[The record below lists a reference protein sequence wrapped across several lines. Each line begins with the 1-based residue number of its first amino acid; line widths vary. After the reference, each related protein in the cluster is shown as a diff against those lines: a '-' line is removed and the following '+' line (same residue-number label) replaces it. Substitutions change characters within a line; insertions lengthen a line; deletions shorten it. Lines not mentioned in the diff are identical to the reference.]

1 MKTKTKNKQT
11 NKKVEEKRIEAIRN
25 TQYQKDFTLLWRFGL
40 ELGAGREFK
49 AHLDFGIFF
58 ELSRV

>member
-25 TQYQKDFTLLWRFGL
+25 TQYQKDFTLLQRFGL
-40 ELGAGREFK
+40 ELEAGSEFK